1 MAPGGGKEA
10 SAITQGINTGWKVW
24 LVLLVAYLVLGLP
37 LRLSLVLSLL
47 SGVCSGL
54 IVAWWQSSE
63 TSPTEKPPSE
73 PLSPEAANPKK
84 KP

>member
-1 MAPGGGKEA
+1 MSKGSGKES
-10 SAITQGINTGWKVW
+10 SAITQGVNIGWKVW
-24 LVLLVAYLVLGLP
+24 LVLLVAYLALRLP

-47 SGVCSGL
+47 SGVCSGF

-63 TSPTEKPPSE
+63 SIPTESPPAG
-73 PLSPEAANPKK
+73 PAAPEAANPKK

>member
-1 MAPGGGKEA
+1 MTQGSGKES

-63 TSPTEKPPSE
+63 TSPAEKPPE
-73 PLSPEAANPKK
+73 PPAPEAANPKK